1 MLLLALGASAGAL
14 LFLRGPSPERADS
27 GAVAVRSDTAP
38 EEVTRPA
45 LEAAIQELLGWVER
59 RSPEPRTPFEANQRL
74 LALGR
79 AALPSGESA
88 PRSPAW
94 ANLEALAGSQ
104 RPAAQMAAL
113 TTEPSGSEA
122 RAGDALAT
130 LAILLETGIPLDE
143 ELRLAS
149 GTTRVRQL
157 LELAL
162 PSLAERRASPDPWAL
177 DLLSF
182 AVLGGIPA
190 RRPELA
196 RLTLSSLAR
205 LDRQQQPLTELQ
217 GDGMAAGGALERL
230 TSELAERLS
239 TGTGHGSDLQLSAA
253 VFRAVAVLGEPELE
267 QRALRH
273 LNALLF
279 RYELERDVYQRLLA
293 RTPEPAQRV
302 ALHVEAIENLGR
314 LEQALYGAHLA
325 FRRGDRPGPAPRT
338 ATSMRRA
345 ASDLIEHLSALR
357 RASAFDASEDT
368 RARVDRDELARAAT
382 QALRGLRAARIAT

>member
-1 MLLLALGASAGAL
+1 MN
-14 LFLRGPSPERADS
+14 
-27 GAVAVRSDTAP
+27 AVAAAP
-38 EEVTRPA
+38 AEVTRPA
-45 LEAAIQELLGWVER
+45 LEAAIHDLLGWIER
-59 RSPEPRTPFEANQRL
+59 GPREPLGPFEANLRL

-79 AALPSGESA
+79 AALPSGEGA

-94 ANLEALAGSQ
+94 ANLEALASSK
-104 RPAAQMAAL
+104 PPVAQVASL
-113 TTEPSGSEA
+113 TEPPARAEA
-122 RAGDALAT
+122 RDADALAT

-143 ELRLAS
+143 ELRFAAGACS
-149 GTTRVRQL
+149 VRRL

-162 PSLAERRASPDPWAL
+162 PTVTERRANPDPWAL

-217 GDGMAAGGALERL
+217 GDGAATGAAIEQLATALER
-230 TSELAERLS
+230 RLS
-239 TGTGHGSDLQLSAA
+239 TGEERGSDLQLSAA

-293 RTPEPAQRV
+293 RTPDLGQR
-302 ALHVEAIENLGR
+302 LHVDAIESLGR
-314 LEQALYGAHLA
+314 LEQALYGAQLT

-357 RASAFDASEDT
+357 RSSAFAAAEAAGDRRGQDA
-368 RARVDRDELARAAT
+368 LLRAAT
-382 QALRGLRAARIAT
+382 QALRGLRAARVAT